1 MVLVFTRKDPLLSS
15 QGPITLYYWFVKN
28 HTEETPL
35 IREFLVDFDKQ
46 RKENRKR
53 VEAGKKADE
62 ELLRFDLLSR
72 SINDQGSL
80 TERYAILE
88 SRLLSFYRSQEVIA

>member
-1 MVLVFTRKDPLLSS
+1 V
-15 QGPITLYYWFVKN
+15 
-28 HTEETPL
+28 
-35 IREFLVDFDKQ
+35 IREFLVQFDAQ

-53 VEAGKKADE
+53 AQEGKKADE

-80 TERYAILE
+80 TERYSILE
-88 SRLLSFYRSQEVIA
+88 SRLQKFLASVA